1 MRHDTAKE
9 FQEESTQEAGI
20 FFILFHCCSK
30 KQKKE
35 KRLKLFERE
44 A

>member
-20 FFILFHCCSK
+20 FIVVET
-30 KQKKE
+30 E
-35 KRLKLFERE
+35 KRD
-44 A
+44 

>member
-20 FFILFHCCSK
+20 FIVVETER
-30 KQKKE
+30 KE
-35 KRLKLFERE
+35 TKVAR